1 MATFYNRAILNLG
14 SNSLSSN
21 VTVGEIES
29 ALSMTKTAA
38 SANYGKGD
46 GITYIVS
53 ITNSTP
59 SSVSDVSMTDNLGAY
74 ADPVSGLTVTP
85 LSYVTGSLIY
95 YVNGVL
101 TTPPTVTA
109 GDTLTVS
116 GITVPAGGSVT
127 LVYEAVANG
136 FAPLSAGSEITNTV
150 TIDSPEPLTDSATV
164 PVREEPELTIAKALC
179 PTVISDG
186 GELTYTF
193 VIQNTGNVPVDA
205 TDGLFITDVF
215 NPKLNGITVTVDG
228 TPIAEGTGYTYNEL
242 TGEFAT
248 LSGALSV
255 PAATYVTD
263 PTTGA
268 LTVNPGVTVIT
279 VNGTV

>member
-59 SSVSDVSMTDNLGAY
+59 SSVSDVSMTDNLGTY

-109 GDTLTVS
+109 GDTLIVS